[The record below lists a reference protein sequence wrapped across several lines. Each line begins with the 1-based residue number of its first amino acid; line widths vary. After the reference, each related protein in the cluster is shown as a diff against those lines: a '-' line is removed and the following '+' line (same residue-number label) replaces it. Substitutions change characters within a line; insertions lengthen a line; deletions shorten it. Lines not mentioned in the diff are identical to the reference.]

1 MASELLALMHGETPQ
16 ATLDTTTDLHA
27 VRVVQVGILVLTGFT
42 ELVGDGNHL
51 ACVLSELLPRN
62 TFRPKD
68 LQVSTTRNDHR
79 EDNSI
84 RVVASSAA
92 FELLLI

>member
-16 ATLDTTTDLHA
+16 ATLDTTTNLHA
-27 VRVVQVGILVLTGFT
+27 VRVVQVGILALTGFT
-42 ELVGDGNHL
+42 ELVGDVNHL
-51 ACVLSELLPRN
+51 ACVLTELLPRN

-68 LQVSTTRNDHR
+68 LHAITTRNEHR

-84 RVVASSAA
+84 RVVASVAVW
-92 FELLLI
+92 ELLLI